1 MLHGNPGGPPTM
13 PRNPAMPSLTLS
25 LVSASP
31 GQHHSL
37 QVHRFGTPG
46 RGPKAMIQAALHADE
61 VPAMLVAQRLRVALA
76 ALESQGQMLG
86 EVVLV
91 PYANPYGLA
100 QQVLGQ
106 HEGRFDVRNGINFNR
121 LLPDLAA
128 AAAATVQGQL
138 GPDADANVALIR
150 AALRTAANQLTAV
163 HPVEDLKNKLIQLAI
178 DADIVLDLH
187 CDSEAVLHLY
197 ALTPHAEIAEQLG
210 RQMGAQAILL
220 ATESGDSP
228 FDEACS
234 RPWFTLRQQFAPLPV
249 PLACFS
255 STVELRGQ
263 ADTDHTLA
271 QQDAEALI
279 DFLRLRGVIAGAPQQ
294 QPDALCK
301 GTPLASSEP
310 VTAPSAGVVVFHQHP
325 GSTVAAGALIADLVC
340 PDTGAVTPLH
350 AVSSGVLYARI
361 ATRWATPGMQL
372 AKIAGTTL
380 ARTGKLLSA

>member
-1 MLHGNPGGPPTM
+1 MQ
-13 PRNPAMPSLTLS
+13 SEILT

-37 QVHRFGTPG
+37 QVQRFGTPG

-61 VPAMLVAQRLRVALA
+61 VPALLVAQRLRVALA
-76 ALESQGQMLG
+76 ALEAQGQILG

-91 PYANPYGLA
+91 PYANPLGLA

-106 HEGRFDVRNGINFNR
+106 HQGRFDLRNGINFNR
-121 LLPDLAA
+121 LVPDLG
-128 AAAATVQGQL
+128 AAAATALQGQL
-138 GPDADANVALIR
+138 GTDAVANVALIR
-150 AALRTAANQLTAV
+150 AVLRTAARRLLAV
-163 HPVEDLKNKLIQLAI
+163 HPVEDLKHKLIQLAI

-187 CDSEAVLHLY
+187 CDAEAVLHLY
-197 ALTPHAEIAEQLG
+197 ALTPQSDIAEQLG
-210 RQMGAQAILL
+210 RQLGAQAILL

-234 RPWFTLRQQFAPLPV
+234 RPWFTLSQQFAPLPV

-255 STVELRGQ
+255 TTIELRGQ
-263 ADTDHTLA
+263 ADTDHALA

-279 DFLRLRGVIAGAPQQ
+279 DFLRLRGVIAGVPQRV
-294 QPDALCK
+294 PVALCK

-310 VTAPSAGVVVFHQHP
+310 VTAPSAGVLVFHQSP
-325 GSTVAAGALIADLVC
+325 GCTVAAGALIADLVC
-340 PDTGAVTPLH
+340 PDTGTVTPLH
-350 AVSSGVLYARI
+350 AVSAGVLYARI
-361 ATRWATPGMQL
+361 ATRWATPGMQV